1 VKIEVFFEDLFKSND
16 IGIIEF
22 FNNWI

>member
-1 VKIEVFFEDLFKSND
+1 VKIKVFFEDLFKSND